1 MDADGRMRHNRPWPK
16 YKILRRAKM
25 KLKLMITLAILGSSA
40 LSGCVPV
47 LIAGVGAGAVIAADS
62 AAENKRGGDGIF

>member
-1 MDADGRMRHNRPWPK
+1 
-16 YKILRRAKM
+16 
-25 KLKLMITLAILGSSA
+25 MITLAILGSSA